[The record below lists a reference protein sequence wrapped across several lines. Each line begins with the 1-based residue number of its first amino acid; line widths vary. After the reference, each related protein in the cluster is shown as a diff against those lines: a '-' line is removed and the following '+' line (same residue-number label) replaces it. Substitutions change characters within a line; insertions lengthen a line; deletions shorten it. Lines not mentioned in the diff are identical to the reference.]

1 MDPKH
6 LEELIRIE
14 RRYWWHVAKRDL
26 VRELLGQHAPPPGI
40 LVEGGVGGG
49 ANLLAFRDQ
58 GYRVSGFDLMP
69 EAVENCRTLGLND
82 VHVHDLQELWP
93 SAGRR
98 ARAVVML
105 DVIEHVPD
113 PVRVLRNAVAMLDD
127 DGAILVTVP
136 AAPYLIGPWDRML
149 GHYRRYSARLLRDH
163 AHEAG
168 LRIAWLSHWN
178 AFALPLAIV
187 IRTAEKLSG
196 RQRTAEFPAVSDTV
210 NSLLIGLARLERRL
224 MTLVPL
230 ASGLSLVGVLKHEQ
244 SNGRRAAVD
253 RRDRCLGSLARL
265 QRGARARDADALR
278 P

>member
-1 MDPKH
+1 MMCTSTTCK
-6 LEELIRIE
+6 
-14 RRYWWHVAKRDL
+14 
-26 VRELLGQHAPPPGI
+26 
-40 LVEGGVGGG
+40 
-49 ANLLAFRDQ
+49 
-58 GYRVSGFDLMP
+58 
-69 EAVENCRTLGLND
+69 
-82 VHVHDLQELWP
+82 

-113 PVRVLRNAVAMLDD
+113 PVRVLRNVVAMLDD
-127 DGAILVTVP
+127 DGAILLTVP

-196 RQRTAEFPAVSDTV
+196 RRLTAEFPAVSDTV
-210 NSLLIGLARLERRL
+210 NSLLIGLARAPAPADDARPPGLEAL
-224 MTLVPL
+224 T
-230 ASGLSLVGVLKHEQ
+230 G
-244 SNGRRAAVD
+244 
-253 RRDRCLGSLARL
+253 GSAET
-265 QRGARARDADALR
+265 
-278 P
+278 